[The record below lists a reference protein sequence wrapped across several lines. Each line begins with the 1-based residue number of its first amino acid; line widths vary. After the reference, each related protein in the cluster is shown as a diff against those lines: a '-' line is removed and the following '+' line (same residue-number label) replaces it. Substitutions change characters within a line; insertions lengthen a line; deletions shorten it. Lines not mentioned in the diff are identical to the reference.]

1 MREKGRLS
9 CARCS
14 ASFPNVSILKCD
26 NTILGITLTMCK
38 TCHKRFH
45 PTCTSHI
52 SATRPG
58 DRMCDRCLH
67 CQATLVSFN
76 AHNSANL
83 ATFRYT
89 MAYGNPTWITCARCR
104 VKYRKKETCPSSG

>member
-1 MREKGRLS
+1 MLRKKEIEHVL
-9 CARCS
+9 
-14 ASFPNVSILKCD
+14 
-26 NTILGITLTMCK
+26 TGITLTMCK

-67 CQATLVSFN
+67 CQATLVCPQCSGMLHEDSLFSFVFIYIN
-76 AHNSANL
+76 TTRSFRRLSLVNHVELLDANL
-83 ATFRYT
+83 RIDIYF
-89 MAYGNPTWITCARCR
+89 NQKDNCAN
-104 VKYRKKETCPSSG
+104 

>member
-67 CQATLVSFN
+67 CQATLVCPQCSGQFQCAQFCEPCN
-76 AHNSANL
+76 IQIHDGLRESHL
-83 ATFRYT
+83 DHVRT
-89 MAYGNPTWITCARCR
+89 M
-104 VKYRKKETCPSSG
+104 PS